1 MATKACWVCREKAEA
16 RGRKGTCM
24 ACHARL
30 YKRFGNQWEPICREV
45 IANGDRAKL
54 LAHVQGHLAFR
65 ASVVLP
71 IEPRPTQSEAT
82 ELSPRGR
89 ALQEARRDAAR
100 RVIPIVVSKGKVEA
114 VYYFEPYVGQD
125 GSIQVRLFDCHQ
137 ETSL

>member
-1 MATKACWVCREKAEA
+1 
-16 RGRKGTCM
+16 
-24 ACHARL
+24 
-30 YKRFGNQWEPICREV
+30 
-45 IANGDRAKL
+45 